1 LVSASGFFVWGN
13 STSALS
19 NQMPR
24 HASLSL
30 LANLLLAI
38 NELLHAYGQIDT
50 TKECGLAWSLRMP
63 TRLFNFLQKS
73 G

>member
-1 LVSASGFFVWGN
+1 
-13 STSALS
+13 
-19 NQMPR
+19 MPR